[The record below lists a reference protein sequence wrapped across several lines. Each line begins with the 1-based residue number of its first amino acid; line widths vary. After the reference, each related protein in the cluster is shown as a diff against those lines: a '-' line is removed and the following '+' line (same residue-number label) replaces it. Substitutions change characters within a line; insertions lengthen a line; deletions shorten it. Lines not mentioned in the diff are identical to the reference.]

1 MGCAI
6 YSAFKDVVEEVQVD
20 DESSDPDKRIKYIP
34 TIVAVVPSREL
45 VSFFGLVV
53 AFIVR
58 DIRTNTLSATHS
70 SIATRRTSRQLIIA
84 WPAGSLAPTRE
95 SLQSKAN
102 WTMILHSLF
111 TSCSLVGSTTRTQH
125 ASRKGH
131 HTLTLP
137 YAGVKLWATIMSEK
151 DEL

>member
-53 AFIVR
+53 AFIV
-58 DIRTNTLSATHS
+58 
-70 SIATRRTSRQLIIA
+70 
-84 WPAGSLAPTRE
+84 
-95 SLQSKAN
+95 
-102 WTMILHSLF
+102 
-111 TSCSLVGSTTRTQH
+111 
-125 ASRKGH
+125 
-131 HTLTLP
+131 
-137 YAGVKLWATIMSEK
+137 
-151 DEL
+151 